1 MSQGLDVNAP
11 GVRSFESASKLVAL
25 PALAT
30 DVCLMAGVT
39 ERGRLDA
46 YVCNTFE
53 EWRAEYGDITAES
66 FDAYI
71 AAFGYF
77 DNGGRNLV
85 FARIVHYSDLTSP
98 ATKAS
103 VAATINL
110 TTATTQTYGSVTTGN
125 AETFRLDPGDT
136 LVFKID
142 GGGAETAT
150 FDAAQAGVTSSSCN
164 PTGFVGG
171 ETLTLEVDGD
181 GITQTITF
189 EAGDTTVALAAQRIN
204 NLIEGG
210 YAEVVSAGAEI
221 KIWSDTYGTGSSIE
235 IIGGTGRVALGFSTG
250 TTSGTGDV
258 ADIRA
263 VTAAEIKTR
272 VVADC
277 ASLSA
282 TEVTIA
288 AGALT
293 FSTPTI
299 GASGSIQCD
308 ATSTADDAAKC
319 DLDNSVHSGTAAGAG
334 NMATL
339 DAASDGA
346 WANGWTLDVSA
357 ASNGDSNYFDA
368 ELKDANGIRQRY
380 WANLITTTTD
390 PDYFQSRI
398 NDDAE
403 NYYFVVTD
411 LLSGTAPANRPT
423 NGTYTLAGGD
433 NGLGS
438 LADTDYVGNSAG
450 PTGLYLFDTTENAR
464 TLVVPGKATSAVH
477 NGMVTY
483 CDTWRNK
490 TIVAIMDPPEQYT
503 DAQIRTYWKTT
514 ASLKGSSEMVEM
526 NWPRGH
532 IQNPRPA
539 TLTNDGVVRNNVGVV
554 NIPLSGHY
562 AGAWARNDAQPA
574 GVAQPPAGTDLP
586 LRGVLGLEIISSGQE
601 KHPVEDPRKRANV
614 YDDLINPV
622 RRGSGGV
629 YVDGTRMAK
638 ADGNF
643 PTIGQRRGACHVK
656 LTIEAGIPF
665 AIHKNIKTPLLRKI
679 DRSVRIWLEL
689 ITRDGFFVS
698 DDPDQAFSWNVGQDQ
713 NPPSTQL
720 QRKINAKLGLAFAE
734 PADFVDLELY
744 KDIRRY
750 EEELASAA

>member
-11 GVRSFESASKLVAL
+11 GVRSWESASKLVAM
-25 PALAT
+25 PALAS

-46 YVCNTFE
+46 YVSNNFD
-53 EWRAEYGDITAES
+53 EWRAEYGGITADS

-77 DNGGRNLV
+77 ENGGRNLV
-85 FARIVHYSDLTSP
+85 FVRVVHYTDLTDP

-103 VAATINL
+103 VAASISI
-110 TTATTQTYGSVTTGN
+110 TTTSTQTYGSVTTGN
-125 AETFRLDPGDT
+125 TSPFRLDPGDT
-136 LVFKID
+136 LIFKID

-150 FDAAQAGVTSSSCN
+150 FDAAQAGVQSSGCN
-164 PTGFVGG
+164 PTGFTGG
-171 ETLTLEVDGD
+171 ETLTLDID
-181 GITQTITF
+181 NSGITQTIIF
-189 EAGDTTVALAAQRIN
+189 QAGDITVALAAQRIN
-204 NLIEGG
+204 NELEGG
-210 YAEVVSAGAEI
+210 YAEVVAAGAEI
-221 KIWSDTYGTGSSIE
+221 KIWSDTYGTDSDVE
-235 IIGGTGRVALGFSTG
+235 IIGGTGRAALGFSIGSTA
-250 TTSGTGDV
+250 GTGDV
-258 ADIRA
+258 GNIRA
-263 VTAAEIKTR
+263 ITATEIQTR

-277 ASLSA
+277 ASLSI
-282 TEVTIA
+282 TEVTISG
-288 AGALT
+288 GAVT

-308 ATSTADDAAKC
+308 AASTADDAGKC
-319 DLDNSVHSGTAAGAG
+319 NLDNAVHSGTAAGAG

-339 DAASDGA
+339 TAKSDGA
-346 WANGWTLDVSA
+346 WANGWTLTVSA
-357 ASNGDSNYFDA
+357 ASNGDSDYFDA
-368 ELKDANGIRQRY
+368 ELKDANGVRQRY
-380 WANLITTTTD
+380 WANNITTTTD
-390 PDYFQSRI
+390 ADYFQSKW

-403 NYYFVVTD
+403 NYYVTVTD

-423 NGTYTLAGGD
+423 NGIYTLASGD
-433 NGLGS
+433 SGIAA
-438 LADTDYVGNSAG
+438 LADGDYVGNSAG

-464 TLVVPGKATSAVH
+464 TLTVPGKATSTVH

-503 DAQIRTYWKTT
+503 DAQVRTYWKTT

-526 NWPRGH
+526 IWPRGH

-539 TLTNDGVVRNNVGVV
+539 VLTNDGVVKNNVGVV
-554 NIPLSGHY
+554 NIPLSGHS
-562 AGAWARNDAQPA
+562 AGSWARNDAQPA
-574 GVAQPPAGTDLP
+574 GVFQPPAGSDLR
-586 LRGVLGLEIISSGQE
+586 LQGVLGLEIISSGQE

-629 YVDGTRMAK
+629 FVDGTRMAK
-638 ADGNF
+638 SDGNF
-643 PTIGQRRGACHVK
+643 PTIGQRRGACHIK

-665 AIHKNIKTPLLRKI
+665 AIHKNIKEPLLRKI
-679 DRSVRIWLEL
+679 DRSVRIWLERL
-689 ITRDGFFVS
+689 TTQGAFVS
-698 DDPDQAFSWNVGQDQ
+698 DDPAQAFSWNVGLDQ
-713 NPPSTQL
+713 NPPSVQL